1 MSENDCVFCKIVNG
15 EIESEVVHDEEGILA
30 LGGDIGLYGYKR

>member
-30 LGGDIGLYGYKR
+30 FMDINR